1 MICDVIEMILDI
13 IYVFDVKEMI
23 FDTGIDDIWQ
33 FCLYL
38 MLVILFDIIDDIWRY
53 WWYLTLL
60 INFFIIRYWWYL
72 TLLMIFDVIDDIWR
86 ISINY
91 NCCFGIAFSL
101 EVNTLY
107 ILIFL
112 YFLIINKTGFMNSFA
127 LKPCLSKLG
136 ICPSI

>member
-60 INFFIIRYWWYL
+60 IILYVIDDIWHYWWYL
-72 TLLMIFDVIDDIWR
+72 TLLMIFDVYL
-86 ISINY
+86 S
-91 NCCFGIAFSL
+91 
-101 EVNTLY
+101 T
-107 ILIFL
+107 
-112 YFLIINKTGFMNSFA
+112 IIVA
-127 LKPCLSKLG
+127 LG
-136 ICPSI
+136 